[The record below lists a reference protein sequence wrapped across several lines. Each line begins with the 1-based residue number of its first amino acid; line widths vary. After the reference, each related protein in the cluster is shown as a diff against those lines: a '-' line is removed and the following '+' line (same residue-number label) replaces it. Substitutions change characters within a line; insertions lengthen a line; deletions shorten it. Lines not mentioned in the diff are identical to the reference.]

1 MQSVADKEALLSK
14 MSSLL
19 EISTEAKRQVSEQA
33 EMHKESASRLR
44 MKLTASSSEITKGNQ
59 IIAKLQSDGQAL
71 RGKLKLK
78 QAVVQQLQ
86 EQGSQKD
93 ASLHSADK
101 AAAELRA
108 RIAELTNE
116 KERAD
121 EGCANAKAQ
130 LAEAQ
135 ELLKSNQQ
143 VIQWLNKELNDAQT
157 SHRSYA
163 PASSFGAAANPNF
176 NPNLNLNFDPTPT
189 PTPTLT

>member
-121 EGCANAKAQ
+121 EGCANAKP
-130 LAEAQ
+130 EP
-135 ELLKSNQQ
+135 E
-143 VIQWLNKELNDAQT
+143 
-157 SHRSYA
+157 
-163 PASSFGAAANPNF
+163 P
-176 NPNLNLNFDPTPT
+176 
-189 PTPTLT
+189 

>member
-101 AAAELRA
+101 G
-108 RIAELTNE
+108 
-116 KERAD
+116 D
-121 EGCANAKAQ
+121 
-130 LAEAQ
+130 
-135 ELLKSNQQ
+135 
-143 VIQWLNKELNDAQT
+143 
-157 SHRSYA
+157 
-163 PASSFGAAANPNF
+163 PNPNPNSNPHPHPNPTPNPIP
-176 NPNLNLNFDPTPT
+176 NPNQPRRSSGRASPSSPTRRSERTRGARTRRRSWRRRRSCSSPT
-189 PTPTLT
+189 SRLSSG